1 MKTIS
6 YLVVVGHPNTFAAT
20 QVEWIAIT
28 EHKDIGDESIK
39 AVADKCS

>member
-1 MKTIS
+1 MALFGYPDT
-6 YLVVVGHPNTFAAT
+6 LAAP

-39 AVADKCS
+39 AAADKSARTSCVD